1 MHNLFRN
8 RVFRAAE
15 LAQQLTALAALAEN
29 IGLDPAPKWWLTT
42 ICDFSTRGSDTL
54 FLPLMAPDKH
64 TV

>member
-42 ICDFSTRGSDTL
+42 LVTSVPGDLTPSSYL
-54 FLPLMAPDKH
+54 
-64 TV
+64 